1 MRLITLPAGR
11 RGKWAVVVFW
21 LLLVGAVSPFAAK
34 LTSVQKND
42 ASSYLPGKAE
52 STRALELQ
60 RQLPS
65 GRTLPVIIVYARDA
79 GITPADAGQAAADR
93 SKIDAARLVAEPLP
107 PVVPA
112 QDGRALLLAVPL
124 PGGGDAIAL
133 GKQVEDIRATVGA
146 GGDGL
151 VVKVTGPGGFLVDS
165 VKAFEGID
173 TTLLFATVGVV
184 ALLLLLTYRSPVL
197 WLIPLIGVGMADQ
210 LAQGAVYGLARHAGL
225 VVSGQ
230 SAGILTVLV
239 FGAGTDYALLLI
251 ARYREELRRHE
262 DKHEAM
268 AFALRRAAP
277 ALLASAATV
286 IIGLLCLLVAAL
298 NSDRGLGPVGAIGV
312 ACSLAAMLTL
322 LPALLVIF
330 GRRLFWPFIPRFG
343 THVAEGAGVWAR
355 VGQLIARRPRV
366 TWVATSLVLG
376 VLALGLFDL
385 KLGLSQTEAF
395 QQPNDSVQGQQL
407 LERSFPAGTG
417 APATVIAQASAID
430 DVRAAAAAT
439 PGVVSVSPP
448 LVAGNLAQV
457 DATLEGAPDSKAAYG
472 AIDRLRA
479 AVHAVPGADAVVG
492 GSTAT
497 NLDVS
502 RAATRDRQVIIPLVL
517 LVVLVILGVLLRA
530 VVAPLVL
537 IATVILS
544 YLAALGASAVIFDA
558 VFGFAGSDT
567 SFPLFAFIFLVAL
580 GIDYNIF
587 LMSRVREEAAVVGT
601 RRGMLRGL
609 AVTGGVITSAGIV
622 LAGTF
627 SVLGVLPLVALAEVG
642 FVVAFGVLLDTL
654 VVRSVLV
661 PASPWTSGRG
671 SGGRAR
677 WRGRRTVT
685 STPSWRCGTWSRP
698 GAPPPDLWTTR
709 RADRRRCLASYPGNR
724 RRSRWGRRGRSP
736 GTAWS
741 GCSASA
747 LPVRCGGRTSWP
759 AVTWWR
765 SSGSARV
772 RPGRATCPRRSGWAG
787 RRRCWP
793 PSGIRTCCRYAASSL
808 STTASCWSSTTP
820 PAAVWIGCSGR
831 AAG

>member
-262 DKHEAM
+262 DRHEAM

-457 DATLEGAPDSKAAYG
+457 DATLEGAPDSKAAYR

-517 LVVLVILGVLLRA
+517 LVVLVILGLLLRA

-544 YLAALGASAVIFDA
+544 YLAALGASAVIFDV

-661 PASPWTSGRG
+661 PALTLDIG
-671 SGGRAR
+671 SRV
-677 WRGRRTVT
+677 WW
-685 STPSWRCGTWSRP
+685 P
-698 GAPPPDLWTTR
+698 
-709 RADRRRCLASYPGNR
+709 
-724 RRSRWGRRGRSP
+724 
-736 GTAWS
+736 
-741 GCSASA
+741 SA
-747 LPVRCGGRTSWP
+747 L
-759 AVTWWR
+759 
-765 SSGSARV
+765 ARV
-772 RPGRATCPRRSGWAG
+772 PDRDVDTVVAPRDLEPAG
-787 RRRCWP
+787 D
-793 PSGIRTCCRYAASSL
+793 SHA
-808 STTASCWSSTTP
+808 
-820 PAAVWIGCSGR
+820 
-831 AAG
+831 